1 MVLVL
6 RDLVSSKQENYFLF
20 FSRLLLTIILY
31 SKKYLHV
38 WGKKIVCAAMN
49 DINSTL
55 VLLISCFWFLYT
67 NFTTTIKS
75 IGRHCFFNLC
85 VLFYMILTKP
95 TLRAFIDL
103 NHLQHVSLFVLCADC
118 VLHGTNVYFTTMH
131 PITNII
137 IEIIGMFAK

>member
-1 MVLVL
+1 MTFFATNFSLGIHRYFDGFGFL

-67 NFTTTIKS
+67 NFTTMIKS

-103 NHLQHVSLFVLCADC
+103 NLIHVLVTLFVVCRLRFSS
-118 VLHGTNVYFTTMH
+118 N
-131 PITNII
+131 
-137 IEIIGMFAK
+137 